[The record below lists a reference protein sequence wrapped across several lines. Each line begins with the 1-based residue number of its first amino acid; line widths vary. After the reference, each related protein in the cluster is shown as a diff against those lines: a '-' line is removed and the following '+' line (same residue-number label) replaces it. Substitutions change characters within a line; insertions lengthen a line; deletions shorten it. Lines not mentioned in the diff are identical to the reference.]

1 MRQSPKFQASSPR
14 GIALVITMSL
24 VILLSFMVIAF
35 FSMVTTNRQIENT
48 SAGGVTAR
56 LLAEGA
62 VGAIQADLRQE
73 IIAGS
78 TAVGSGNS
86 TVYYANAPANMV
98 PLRAVNLSATDANF
112 LNVVKQSG
120 VRFFGN
126 ATIFNAAS
134 SAKSTEPANNGRL
147 ISAARWSAPML
158 TGAEFATG
166 DTPNWIF
173 VNPTGYSV
181 TPTASTIGRIAFNVY
196 DVGGLLN
203 INASGF
209 APAEGATTYSAEM
222 HRKGMTTWADMRA
235 LPGINANAFAAQD
248 SWPAKWRVTG
258 DWGSGSNGFSLF
270 SSDPKTSA
278 AYYERTGWRTAFLNP
293 AGTASDRVFASRQD
307 LIRYARA
314 YPGTFTKNGN
324 LITGLQHLTHWSR
337 WNNTPTFRH
346 DETRPFTKPVV
357 GGVSAG
363 GNEYNVESSRKLA
376 NPFFPAVKV
385 ATAFQRKTLDRAGNL
400 INRPGAEGTAQ
411 PGEPLVKYRFPL
423 NRLALMKRTTTGV
436 GTDHPIYWAFGLT
449 RGGNVSDPWVYSAIK
464 PSNSR
469 IYNLQEVAD
478 QGREPNFFE
487 LLKAA
492 IHAGS
497 LGKASGGGS
506 AVDRD
511 AIDGNLD
518 LQVWRLGANLI
529 DQYDADSFPTII
541 RLPPGAINDDSN
553 YVSSGTMK
561 YKIYGIE
568 SLPQVQ
574 AVTQVW
580 KFAPNP
586 QEPAK
591 IKWFQIMQP
600 VLWNPH
606 DTMTYADPGSG
617 SPAKFRVWAS
627 ASGLQYL
634 SDFASTTNLTRGNS
648 AVEFS
653 ANSAAFREPNL
664 IARRNRDG
672 INAVPIGSLSSFVDN
687 SGIEWLGCGR
697 TIPTNTTSPTPGPPP
712 SVYAANSANGLSVYL
727 DYLEPGA
734 DNVAGTADDTW
745 ITYSALESVRHTGF
759 INYYTGWVSY
769 FAKPDPRTQR
779 FGSFASQMGGT
790 CWEAFQP
797 GSYGGYWRYIGTG
810 IAEGQPPS
818 SGKMASLW
826 DLPCPSPLAGPPIP
840 PHGAGPVS
848 INTPQFNGR
857 GSSGTATSPMGITEN
872 KDGSVFRYSDPDEVI
887 RWGDSGFG
895 ANGMLT
901 NQQATRPIVLNR
913 PFRSVGEMGY
923 AFRDQPG
930 KSIDFFSE
938 RSGDSALLDVFCISE
953 SPDDAIV
960 ANRVSL
966 NSASDQVLKAMMS
979 EGLRRDAGGSNLTS
993 NSVDLLSDSE
1003 VTTVI
1008 QAIRSTR
1015 TTAPFLNRSELVS
1028 RVMAALPG
1036 SGTSFT
1042 IKRQREA
1049 VIRALADMVETNNWN
1064 FMIDVIAQSG
1074 RMRPGVTNPTSTDF
1088 IPEGERR
1095 RWHFV
1100 SIDRSTAKVLDE
1112 HGEDFAD

>member
-1 MRQSPKFQASSPR
+1 MRPSPKFQASTPR
-14 GIALVITMSL
+14 GVALVITMAL

-35 FSMVTTNRQIENT
+35 FSMVTTNSQIENT

-98 PLRAVNLSATDANF
+98 PLRAVNLSATDPNF

-120 VRFFGN
+120 KVFAPG
-126 ATIFNAAS
+126 ATIFPAS

-147 ISAARWSAPML
+147 VSAARWSAPML
-158 TGAEFATG
+158 TGAELAAA

-173 VNPTGYSV
+173 VNPTGYSAS
-181 TPTASTIGRIAFNVY
+181 PTGNTIGRIAFNVY

-209 APAEGATTYSAEM
+209 APGEGGTAYSAEM
-222 HRKGMTTWADMRA
+222 HRKGMTTWADLRA
-235 LPGINANAFAAQD
+235 LPGVNANAFAAND
-248 SWPAKWRVTG
+248 GWPARWRLTG
-258 DWGSGSNGFSLF
+258 NWGSGSNGFSLF
-270 SSDPKTSA
+270 SADPDASA
-278 AYYERTGWRTAFLNP
+278 PYYERTGWRIAFLNP
-293 AGTASDRVFASRQD
+293 GGNKSDRVFASRQD
-307 LIRYARA
+307 LIRYAKA

-357 GGVSAG
+357 GAVTAG
-363 GNEYNVESSRKLA
+363 GNDYNNETARKAA

-385 ATAFQRKTLDRAGNL
+385 ATAFQRKTLDRAGTL
-400 INRPGAEGTAQ
+400 INRPGAEGQAK

-423 NRLALMKRTTTGV
+423 TRLALMNRTTTGV

-449 RGGNVSDPWVYSAIK
+449 RGGNVSDPWVYSAL
-464 PSNSR
+464 NSSDR
-469 IYNLQEVAD
+469 IASLEQVAA
-478 QGREPNFFE
+478 QNREPNFFE

-497 LGKASGGGS
+497 LGKASGAGAQIS
-506 AVDRD
+506 RD
-511 AIDGNLD
+511 SIDGNLD

-541 RLPPGAINDDSN
+541 RLPPGTSWDDAN
-553 YVSSGTMK
+553 YLGSGTLK
-561 YKIYGIE
+561 VKIFGIE
-568 SLPQVQ
+568 NLPQVQ
-574 AVTQVW
+574 AITEVW
-580 KFAPNP
+580 KWTSNRNLSST
-586 QEPAK
+586 PAGGT
-591 IKWFQIMQP
+591 IIMQP

-606 DTMTYADPGSG
+606 DITNYADPGSG
-617 SPAKFRVWAS
+617 GPTRFRVWAS
-627 ASGLQYL
+627 ANSLQYN
-634 SDFASTTNLTRGNS
+634 SVAASISNPSLANS
-648 AVEFS
+648 IVEFN
-653 ANSAAFREPNL
+653 ANPNAFREPNL
-664 IARRNRDG
+664 IAAERPGEIKAVAVGTLASIVDDTG
-672 INAVPIGSLSSFVDN
+672 IK
-687 SGIEWLGCGR
+687 WLGAGR
-697 TIPTNTTSPTPGPPP
+697 TIPAGSYAIPGTPPP
-712 SVYAANSANGLSVYL
+712 GWAFGIYELKSANGASVYL
-727 DYLEPGA
+727 DYQ
-734 DNVAGTADDTW
+734 DTNGTW
-745 ITYSALESVRHTGF
+745 VNYSAIESIPHTGF
-759 INYYTGWVSY
+759 VNFYNGYVSY

-779 FGSFASQMGGT
+779 FGSFGA
-790 CWEAFQP
+790 QP
-797 GSYGGYWRYIGTG
+797 GATHPGLNGAGVWNYISGGWPPTTG
-810 IAEGQPPS
+810 Q
-818 SGKMASLW
+818 MASLW
-826 DLPCPSPLAGPPIP
+826 DVAPR
-840 PHGAGPVS
+840 GPVWC
-848 INTPQFNGR
+848 NWPQFNGR
-857 GSSGTATSPMGITEN
+857 GESGSGTTHPTALTEN
-872 KDGSVFRYSDPDEVI
+872 KDGSAFRYSDPDGVV
-887 RWGDSGFG
+887 RWGDSAFG
-895 ANGMLT
+895 ANGMLS
-901 NQQATRPIVLNR
+901 NEQAARPIVLNR

-923 AFRDQPG
+923 AFRDMPW

-966 NSASDQVLKAMMS
+966 NSASDGVLKAMLS

-993 NSVDLLSDSE
+993 VSADLLSESE
-1003 VTTVI
+1003 VNTVI
-1008 QAIRSTR
+1008 QAIRSAR

-1028 RVMAALPG
+1028 RVMGALPA
-1036 SGTSFT
+1036 SNDSFK

-1049 VIRALADMVETNNWN
+1049 AIRALADMVETNNWN

-1074 RMRPGVTNPTSTDF
+1074 RMRLGGSASTDF

-1100 SIDRSTAKVLDE
+1100 SIDRSTAKVIDE

>member
-1 MRQSPKFQASSPR
+1 MRPSPKFQASSPR
-14 GIALVITMSL
+14 GIALVITMAL

-86 TVYYANAPANMV
+86 TVYYANTPANMV

-307 LIRYARA
+307 LIRYAKA

-337 WNNTPTFRH
+337 WSNTPTFRH

-357 GGVSAG
+357 GGVTSG
-363 GNEYNVESSRKLA
+363 GNDYNNETARKAA
-376 NPFFPAVKV
+376 NPFFPTVKV

-400 INRPGAEGTAQ
+400 INRPGIEGTAQ

-436 GTDHPIYWAFGLT
+436 GTNHPIYWAFGLT
-449 RGGNVSDPWVYSAIK
+449 RGNNVSDPWVYSALNA
-464 PSNSR
+464 SDR
-469 IYNLQEVAD
+469 IASLEQVAA
-478 QGREPNFFE
+478 QNREPNFFE

-497 LGKASGGGS
+497 LGKASGAGAQVS
-506 AVDRD
+506 RD
-511 AIDGNLD
+511 SIDGNLD

-529 DQYDADSFPTII
+529 DQYDADSFPTIL
-541 RLPPGAINDDSN
+541 RLPPGTSWDDTN
-553 YVSSGTMK
+553 YLGSGTLK
-561 YKIYGIE
+561 VKIHGIE

-574 AVTQVW
+574 GVTQVW
-580 KFAPNP
+580 KFFGNP
-586 QEPAK
+586 PTQGL
-591 IKWFQIMQP
+591 IIMQP

-606 DTMTYADPGSG
+606 DITTYSDPGSG
-617 SPAKFRVWAS
+617 TPTKFRVWAY
-627 ASGLQYL
+627 AKDLQYR
-634 SDFASTTNLTRGNS
+634 SVGASTSQPNRSNS
-648 AVEFS
+648 VVEFN
-653 ANSAAFREPNL
+653 ANPGAFREPNL
-664 IARRNRDG
+664 IAREARDG
-672 INAVPIGSLSSFVDN
+672 INAVALGPLASIVDHTN
-687 SGIEWLGCGR
+687 YKWLGAGR
-697 TIPTNTTSPTPGPPP
+697 TLPAGGLSLPTLPSPPNY
-712 SVYAANSANGLSVYL
+712 YAANSADGLSVFL
-727 DYLEPGA
+727 DYQ
-734 DNVAGTADDTW
+734 DTDGTW
-745 ITYSALESVRHTGF
+745 VTYSALESINHNGF
-759 INYYTGWVSY
+759 IAFYVGPVIY

-779 FGSFASQMGGT
+779 FGSFGSQSGATHPGLNSPRYWWYIGKPGEEASWPPSGGQMGT
-790 CWEAFQP
+790 VW
-797 GSYGGYWRYIGTG
+797 
-810 IAEGQPPS
+810 
-818 SGKMASLW
+818 
-826 DLPCPSPLAGPPIP
+826 
-840 PHGAGPVS
+840 
-848 INTPQFNGR
+848 NTYANWSVFSGR
-857 GSSGTATSPMGITEN
+857 GSTGDATDTSAITMN
-872 KDGSVFRYSDPDEVI
+872 TSAAAFRYTDPDGVL

-895 ANGMLT
+895 ANGMLR
-901 NQQATRPIVLNR
+901 NEQATRPILLNR

-923 AFRDQPG
+923 AFRDQPW

-953 SPDDAIV
+953 SPDDGIV

-993 NSVDLLSDSE
+993 ASADLLSDSE
-1003 VTTVI
+1003 VNTVI
-1008 QAIRSTR
+1008 QAVRAAR

-1028 RVMAALPG
+1028 RVMKELPG
-1036 SGTSFT
+1036 TGTSFT

-1074 RMRPGVTNPTSTDF
+1074 RMRPGGTASTDF

>member
-1 MRQSPKFQASSPR
+1 MRPSPKFHAPPKR
-14 GIALVITMSL
+14 GIALVITMAL

-35 FSMVTTNRQIENT
+35 FSMVTSNRQIENT

-78 TAVGSGNS
+78 NVENG
-86 TVYYANAPANMV
+86 VYYPKAPANMV
-98 PLRAVNLSATDANF
+98 PERAVNVTVTDPNF

-120 VRFFGN
+120 KVFTQE
-126 ATIFNAAS
+126 ATIFKAAS
-134 SAKSTEPANNGRL
+134 SAKSSEPASNGRL
-147 ISAARWSAPML
+147 ISAARWGAPML
-158 TGAEFATG
+158 TGAEFTTAN
-166 DTPNWIF
+166 TPNWIF
-173 VNPTGYSV
+173 VNPTGYSA

-209 APAEGATTYSAEM
+209 APGGGTAYSAEM

-235 LPGINANAFAAQD
+235 LPGINANAFAATD
-248 SWPAKWRVTG
+248 GWPAKWRITG
-258 DWGSGSNGFSLF
+258 DWGSGSDPAAFSIF
-270 SSDPKTSA
+270 NPATSA

-307 LIRYARA
+307 LIRYAKA
-314 YPGTFTKNGN
+314 YPGTFPPNGN
-324 LITGLQHLTHWSR
+324 LIPGLQHLTHWSR
-337 WNNTPTFRH
+337 WSNTPTFRH

-357 GGVSAG
+357 GAVTAG
-363 GNEYNVESSRKLA
+363 GNDYNNETSRKAA
-376 NPFFPAVKV
+376 NPFFPTVKV
-385 ATAFQRKTLDRAGNL
+385 AAAFQRKTLDQAGNL
-400 INRPGAEGTAQ
+400 INRPGTAGTAQ

-423 NRLALMKRTTTGV
+423 NRLSLMKRTTTGV
-436 GTDHPIYWAFGLT
+436 GKEHPIYWAFGLT
-449 RGGNVSDPWVYSAIK
+449 RGGNVSDPWVYSEL
-464 PSNSR
+464 NSKDR
-469 IYNLQEVAD
+469 IANLEEVAA
-478 QGREPNFFE
+478 QNREPNFFE

-497 LGKASGGGS
+497 LGKASGAGAS
-506 AVDRD
+506 VSRD
-511 AIDGNLD
+511 SIDGNLD
-518 LQVWRLGANLI
+518 LQVWRLGANII

-541 RLPPGAINDDSN
+541 RLPAGTSWDDAN
-553 YVSSGTMK
+553 YLSSGTLK
-561 YKIYGIE
+561 VKICGIE

-580 KFAPNP
+580 KWTSKKTPSSTP
-586 QEPAK
+586 VGGT
-591 IKWFQIMQP
+591 IIMQP

-606 DTMTYADPGSG
+606 DITTYVDPGSG
-617 SPAKFRVWAS
+617 TPTKFRVWSS
-627 ASGLQYL
+627 ATSLQYHGVP
-634 SDFASTTNLTRGNS
+634 ASTSNPNRSNS
-648 AVEFS
+648 AVEFNT
-653 ANSAAFREPNL
+653 NSNAFREPNL
-664 IARRNRDG
+664 IAREARDG
-672 INAVPIGSLSSFVDN
+672 INAVAIGTLASLVDD
-687 SGIEWLGCGR
+687 SALKWLGSGR
-697 TIPTNTTSPTPGPPP
+697 TEPAGGAAVPGAVA
-712 SVYAANSANGLSVYL
+712 VYAANSANGLSVYL
-727 DYLEPGA
+727 DYQ
-734 DNVAGTADDTW
+734 DTDGTW
-745 ITYSALESVRHTGF
+745 VTYSALESITHNGF
-759 INYYTGWVSY
+759 VGYYNGYVTY

-779 FGSFASQMGGT
+779 FGSFGA
-790 CWEAFQP
+790 QP
-797 GSYGGYWRYIGTG
+797 GATNTTLNVSGAWNYIGPG
-810 IAEGQPPS
+810 WPPS
-818 SGKMASLW
+818 TGQMASLW
-826 DLPCPSPLAGPPIP
+826 DVAPR
-840 PHGAGPVS
+840 GPVWC
-848 INTPQFNGR
+848 NWPQFNGR
-857 GSSGTATSPMGITEN
+857 GESGSGTTHPTAITEN
-872 KDGSVFRYSDPDEVI
+872 KDGSAFRYSDPDGVV

-895 ANGMLT
+895 ANGMLS

-993 NSVDLLSDSE
+993 NSVDLLNNDE
-1003 VTTVI
+1003 VDTVI
-1008 QAIRSTR
+1008 QAIRSAR

-1028 RVMAALPG
+1028 RVMKELPG

-1064 FMIDVIAQSG
+1064 FMIDIIAQSG
-1074 RMRPGVTNPTSTDF
+1074 RMRPGGSASTDF